1 MLRPHQIRQKGQ
13 IFRAWN
19 SGTKRVLAQ
28 AATGSGKT
36 VLAAAVALEILNH
49 GDRLLY
55 LVPSIEVL
63 DQTRTKLERRNL
75 RVSTYEQ
82 TKKQPLSRRCVL
94 GTVQTFARRGDPIP
108 GWLPTHIFVDE
119 AHLMLDHLMRAVT
132 RYPDAKVLCLTAT
145 PERYDGKSLAP
156 IADVIFPGPP
166 IIDMINAGWLCQ
178 MQLIRFSAPLRRK
191 LSPAECFRMWKKHAD
206 GRMTIGFLRSKTM
219 SKAVAAEFLRNGVP
233 ALHVDET
240 APKAV
245 RSDALAALREGRI
258 KALFNVGLFTQG
270 LDIEPVSCVILERET
285 QSVSRYLQMVGRG
298 GRKSPLKQDC
308 IVLDLASMG
317 SGNHWAFGEPWIDRE
332 WSLTERNKP
341 RKARSTK
348 TNP

>member
-13 IFRAWN
+13 IFGAWRA
-19 SGTKRVLAQ
+19 GTRRVLAQ

-63 DQTRTKLERRNL
+63 DQTRSKLEKRNL

-108 GWLPTHIFVDE
+108 GWTPTHIFVDE

-132 RYPDAKVLCLTAT
+132 RYPRAYVLCLTAT
-145 PERYDGKSLAP
+145 PERYDGKSLDT

-166 IIDMINAGWLCQ
+166 IIDMINAGWLCA

-191 LSPAECFRMWKKHAD
+191 ISPAECFKMWQKHAS
-206 GRMTIGFLRSKTM
+206 GRMTIGFFRSKTM
-219 SKAVAAEFLRNGVP
+219 SAAVAAEFLKNGVP
-233 ALHVDET
+233 AMHVDES
-240 APKAV
+240 ASKAV
-245 RSDALAALREGRI
+245 RADALAALRDGRI

-270 LDIEPVSCVILERET
+270 LDIEPISCVLLERET
-285 QSVSRYLQMVGRG
+285 MSVSRYLQMVGRG
-298 GRKSPLKQDC
+298 GRKSSAKQDC

-317 SGNHWAFGEPWIDRE
+317 TGNHWAFGEPWIDRE

-341 RKARSTK
+341 KKVRSPARR
-348 TNP
+348 P